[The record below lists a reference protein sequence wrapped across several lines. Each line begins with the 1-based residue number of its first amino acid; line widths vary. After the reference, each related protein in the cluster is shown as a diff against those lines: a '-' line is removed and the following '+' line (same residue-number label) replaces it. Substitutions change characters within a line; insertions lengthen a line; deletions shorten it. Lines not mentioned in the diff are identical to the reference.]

1 MKYEG
6 DYAYG
11 KKEGQGRYE
20 WQDGSYYEGDFIDS
34 KFHGQGTYYFAET
47 ERTYVGEFEGGV
59 F

>member
-34 KFHGQGTYYFAET
+34 KFHGQGTIFQN
-47 ERTYVGEFEGGV
+47 FKL